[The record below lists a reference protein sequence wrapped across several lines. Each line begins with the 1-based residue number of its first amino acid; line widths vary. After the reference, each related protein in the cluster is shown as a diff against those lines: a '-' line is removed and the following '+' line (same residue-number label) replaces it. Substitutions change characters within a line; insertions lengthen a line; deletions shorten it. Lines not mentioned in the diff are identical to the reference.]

1 MTKAMINMNVR
12 ILTRRDVRLLWVG
25 VMSILWSASSTVAS
39 AAATGL
45 TVDQIIARHI
55 EARGGAEAW
64 HAIHTM
70 AWTGHIDSGRGG
82 ANGVPF
88 LLMFKR
94 PNATHFEI
102 MAQNQKSLR
111 VFDGTAG
118 WKLRP
123 TEQGRPEWQD
133 YSADEVHSAL
143 DAGGLDGP
151 LFDYHEKGLSVAL
164 RGKATVEGH
173 EAYGLEVVLPS
184 GQKRT
189 DWIDA
194 KSFLELKYDRP
205 VRNPT
210 GQASTVSVY
219 LRDYQKI
226 QGLVLPL
233 TIETG
238 NTAGGPAE
246 RMRIEKIALN
256 PEVPDSAFSKPAI
269 APKHRGGIVIDTT
282 KPPPTQPPT
291 FRPPATRPPDTP

>member
-1 MTKAMINMNVR
+1 LTIRGVR
-12 ILTRRDVRLLWVG
+12 PLWVG
-25 VMSILWSASSTVAS
+25 VIMILWAASPAFGA
-39 AAATGL
+39 AAATDL

-55 EARGGAEAW
+55 EARGGAVAW
-64 HAIHTM
+64 HDIHTM
-70 AWTGHIDSGRGG
+70 AWTGHVDSGLGG

-94 PNATHFEI
+94 PSATHFEI

-111 VFDGTAG
+111 VFDGTTG

-133 YSADEVHSAL
+133 YSADEVRSAL
-143 DAGGLDGP
+143 DAAGLDGP
-151 LFDYHEKGLSVAL
+151 LFDYREKGVSIAL
-164 RGKATVEGH
+164 RGKGTVEGH
-173 EAYGLEVVLPS
+173 AAYGLEVTLPS

-194 KSFLELKYDRP
+194 KSFLELKYDRT
-205 VRNPT
+205 VRSAA
-210 GQASTVSVY
+210 GHESTVSVY

-238 NTAGGPAE
+238 NAAGGAAE
-246 RMRIEKIALN
+246 KMRIEKIAIN
-256 PEVPDSAFSKPAI
+256 PDVPDSAFSKPTI
-269 APKHRGGIVIDTT
+269 APKHRGGVVIDTA
-282 KPPPTQPPT
+282 K
-291 FRPPATRPPDTP
+291 PPATHSPEAP